1 MFSNNDIYVDDKM
14 NKLILRTK
22 PNTPPENA
30 PRIAIQN
37 LRAVVGVF
45 KYMQEP
51 KIEAIFK
58 KEKIRMG
65 AVIDGIDTELPN
77 YPIQIVGG
85 SKPRTFAPW
94 TPLGLGAKWDTYMD
108 ETFETAKKKATDLM
122 KVNLD
127 RLHEEYTSV
136 DVKNKAKD
144 DTSLS
149 PSKRQEIAE
158 WARLRSDIEGYILK
172 LEAEWEAVKD
182 WKKPW

>member
-65 AVIDGIDTELPN
+65 AVIDGIDTDQALFCFLQR
-77 YPIQIVGG
+77 QI
-85 SKPRTFAPW
+85 K
-94 TPLGLGAKWDTYMD
+94 
-108 ETFETAKKKATDLM
+108 
-122 KVNLD
+122 
-127 RLHEEYTSV
+127 
-136 DVKNKAKD
+136 
-144 DTSLS
+144 
-149 PSKRQEIAE
+149 KRQWRIRRLFSFESIREIHF
-158 WARLRSDIEGYILK
+158 
-172 LEAEWEAVKD
+172 VKVSHIH
-182 WKKPW
+182 PV